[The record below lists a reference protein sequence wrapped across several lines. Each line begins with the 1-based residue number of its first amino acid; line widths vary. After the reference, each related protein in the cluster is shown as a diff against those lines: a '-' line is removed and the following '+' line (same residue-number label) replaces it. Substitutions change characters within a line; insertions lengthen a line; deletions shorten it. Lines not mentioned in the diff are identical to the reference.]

1 MIIIINTGG
10 LGDVVLQALK
20 KHNEQNINVQK
31 KIIKSLFLLLMCFP
45 ESLSASIMTSLG
57 IFQHS
62 CVSNEDMT
70 LDQRVETVENL
81 LTQTAG
87 ISHE

>member
-45 ESLSASIMTSLG
+45 ESLSVSIMTILG

-81 LTQTAG
+81 LTQTVG